1 VIGEGRELAL
11 IILARF
17 ALIIGATASLLG
29 GCAQPNPNTL
39 AWQSDVAGQK
49 CAVCMATNPG
59 DYWAC
64 HAICVQRVEDEDA
77 YVKAIG
83 R

>member
-1 VIGEGRELAL
+1 MTR
-11 IILARF
+11 LARF

-39 AWQSDVAGQK
+39 AGQSDIAGQK

-77 YVKAIG
+77 YAKAIG

>member
-1 VIGEGRELAL
+1 MDRYCLSASIGFCLGLLVLA
-11 IILARF
+11 
-17 ALIIGATASLLG
+17 

-39 AWQSDVAGQK
+39 AGQSDIAGQK

-59 DYWAC
+59 DYWVC

-77 YVKAIG
+77 YAKAIG

>member
-1 VIGEGRELAL
+1 MRGYRLSAPIGLRLGLL
-11 IILARF
+11 F
-17 ALIIGATASLLG
+17 ALA
-29 GCAQPNPNTL
+29 GCAQPNPNTM
-39 AWQSDVAGQK
+39 AGQSDIAGQK

>member
-1 VIGEGRELAL
+1 MTGA
-11 IILARF
+11 ILGRF
-17 ALIIGATASLLG
+17 AFTAGITGALLV
-29 GCAQPNPNTL
+29 GCVQPNPST
-39 AWQSDVAGQK
+39 AAGRSDIAGQQ

-64 HAICVQRVEDEDA
+64 HAVCVRRVEDEAA
-77 YVKAIG
+77 YLTEIG

>member
-1 VIGEGRELAL
+1 VIGGGKELTL
-11 IILARF
+11 VILARS

-29 GCAQPNPNTL
+29 GCTQPDPNTL
-39 AWQSDVAGQK
+39 AGQSDIAGQK

-59 DYWAC
+59 DYWVC

>member
-1 VIGEGRELAL
+1 MTRESLGTFAIIVAAVGAL
-11 IILARF
+11 LV
-17 ALIIGATASLLG
+17 
-29 GCAQPNPNTL
+29 GCAQPNPNT
-39 AWQSDVAGQK
+39 AAGRSDIAGQQ

>member
-1 VIGEGRELAL
+1 MSRERLGQ
-11 IILARF
+11 F
-17 ALIIGATASLLG
+17 ALIMGAIGALLV
-29 GCAQPNPNTL
+29 GCTQPNPNTVVG
-39 AWQSDVAGQK
+39 QSDIAGQK
-49 CAVCMATNPG
+49 CAICMATNPG
-59 DYWAC
+59 DYWTC

>member
-1 VIGEGRELAL
+1 MTRERLGRFSLVAGAMGALLA
-11 IILARF
+11 
-17 ALIIGATASLLG
+17 
-29 GCAQPNPNTL
+29 GCTQPNPNT
-39 AWQSDVAGQK
+39 AAGRSDIAGQK
-49 CAVCMATNPG
+49 CAVCMATSPG

-64 HAICVQRVEDEDA
+64 HAICVQRLEDEDA

>member
-1 VIGEGRELAL
+1 MRGYRLSAL
-11 IILARF
+11 IGFVL
-17 ALIIGATASLLG
+17 GLLMLV
-29 GCAQPNPNTL
+29 GCTQPNPSTL
-39 AWQSDVAGQK
+39 AGQSDIAGQK

-77 YVKAIG
+77 YAKAIG

>member
-1 VIGEGRELAL
+1 MTNGNLK
-11 IILARF
+11 RF
-17 ALIIGATASLLG
+17 ARIAGAMGVLLA
-29 GCAQPNPNTL
+29 GCAQPNPDT
-39 AWQSDVAGQK
+39 AAGRSDIAGQK
-49 CAVCMATNPG
+49 CGVCMATNPG

>member
-1 VIGEGRELAL
+1 MIEARLRICAVIVVTTGALLA
-11 IILARF
+11 
-17 ALIIGATASLLG
+17 
-29 GCAQPNPNTL
+29 GCAQPNPNTM
-39 AWQSDVAGQK
+39 AGQSDIAGQK

-64 HAICVQRVEDEDA
+64 HAICVQRVEDESA
-77 YVKAIG
+77 YLKAIG

>member
-1 VIGEGRELAL
+1 MTNGNLK
-11 IILARF
+11 RF
-17 ALIIGATASLLG
+17 ARIAGAMGVLLA
-29 GCAQPNPNTL
+29 GCAQTSPDT
-39 AWQSDVAGQK
+39 AEGRSDITGQK
-49 CAVCMATNPG
+49 NGVCMATNPG

>member
-1 VIGEGRELAL
+1 MTGANRGQ
-11 IILARF
+11 F
-17 ALIIGATASLLG
+17 AFLVGIAGVLLV
-29 GCAQPNPNTL
+29 GCAQPNPST
-39 AWQSDVAGQK
+39 AASRSDIAGQQ

-64 HAICVQRVEDEDA
+64 HAICVQRVEDEAA
-77 YVKAIG
+77 YLKAIG

>member
-1 VIGEGRELAL
+1 VIGEGGKLAVARL
-11 IILARF
+11 MRF
-17 ALIIGATASLLG
+17 ALLVAVTVPLLV
-29 GCAQPNPNTL
+29 GCAQPNPNTM
-39 AWQSDVAGQK
+39 AGQSDITGQK

>member
-39 AWQSDVAGQK
+39 AGQSDVAGQK

>member
-1 VIGEGRELAL
+1 MTRARLGRD
-11 IILARF
+11 I
-17 ALIIGATASLLG
+17 LIIGTIISFLV
-29 GCAQPNPNTL
+29 GCAQPNPDT
-39 AWQSDVAGQK
+39 AAGSSEIAGQK

-64 HAICVQRVEDEDA
+64 HTICVQRVEDEDA

>member
-1 VIGEGRELAL
+1 MRGYRLSAPIGLSLGLLLLLA
-11 IILARF
+11 
-17 ALIIGATASLLG
+17 
-29 GCAQPNPNTL
+29 GCAQPNPNTM
-39 AWQSDVAGQK
+39 AGQSDIAGQK
-49 CAVCMATNPG
+49 CAVCMATNPR

-64 HAICVQRVEDEDA
+64 HAICVRRVEDEDA